1 MSEDVSLPK
10 ELEDFKDEP
19 IPYGLK
25 VLIYFYMKKQKEK
38 ENSAKMI

>member
-1 MSEDVSLPK
+1 MSDDALPK

-25 VLIYFYMKKQKEK
+25 VLVYFYMKKRKEK
-38 ENSAKMI
+38 ETMQK